1 MTLAALTP
9 DEREVVRR
17 AMDATFSFFDFDFNT
32 RLGITP
38 ETMRA
43 LLDAWPK
50 VDDAGDESDAS
61 LAINNSLNDLLH
73 GEGIS
78 DDEAIALVGVSRD
91 EMRRVYRK
99 WAAARG
105 WTSTGVR

>member
-9 DEREVVRR
+9 EEREVIRR
-17 AMDATFSFFDFDFNT
+17 TMEATFRYFDFDFQT
-32 RLGITP
+32 RLAISP
-38 ETMRA
+38 DAMRL
-43 LLDAWPK
+43 LLDAWPA
-50 VDDAGDESDAS
+50 VDDSRDDSDAC

-78 DDEAIALVGVSRD
+78 DKEAMQLVGVNRA
-91 EMRRVYRK
+91 EMIRVFGK